1 MYDFGDP
8 KANETMAFI
17 NPKNEPDIIDHE
29 LNNLMYTMAELNMF
43 PDNVDS
49 VSEEQA
55 ILIWQAVEAL
65 IKNKGNLP
73 DYCIM

>member
-1 MYDFGDP
+1 
-8 KANETMAFI
+8 
-17 NPKNEPDIIDHE
+17 
-29 LNNLMYTMAELNMF
+29 MF